1 MVSGGDLTMDSDLI
15 ISELNSSPIIVD
27 PTGCEEGVSVDFG
40 ISYRPVP
47 VSTGVGTGFSFG
59 NYFIQFF
66 SPTVDLDCI
75 CQNFIFVIDKSGSMA
90 GLKIQQ
96 AKEAAEYLLNS
107 LSDSDFFN
115 VIAFDFVVTSLR
127 PSPVPVGELFNL
139 LYNVISLL
147 PINDSK
153 GVNSGLNPFAEDLT
167 VVYNIDIF

>member
-1 MVSGGDLTMDSDLI
+1 MEVSEGDLTMDSGVI
-15 ISELNSSPIIVD
+15 ISEFNSPPVIVD

-47 VSTGVGTGFSFG
+47 VSTGVGMGTSFG

-75 CQNFIFVIDKSGSMA
+75 CQKLIFVIDKSGSMG
-90 GLKIQQ
+90 GLKMEQ

-115 VIAFDFVVTSLR
+115 VIAFDSVVTPFSPSLV
-127 PSPVPVGELFNL
+127 SVG
-139 LYNVISLL
+139 
-147 PINDSK
+147 K
-153 GVNSGLNPFAEDLT
+153 C
-167 VVYNIDIF
+167 VV

>member
-1 MVSGGDLTMDSDLI
+1 MNSGLI
-15 ISELNSSPIIVD
+15 ISEFNSPPVIEN

-47 VSTGVGTGFSFG
+47 VSTGIGRGFSFG

-75 CQNFIFVIDKSGSMA
+75 CQNFIFVIDKSGSM
-90 GLKIQQ
+90 GVLKMSQ

-115 VIAFDFVVTSLR
+115 VIAFDSVLYSFHNSLV
-127 PSPVPVGELFNL
+127 SVGKL
-139 LYNVISLL
+139 LYYYKPFRSHHFVRSYLVHTLCARPLRALARCSLCL
-147 PINDSK
+147 FYS
-153 GVNSGLNPFAEDLT
+153 V
-167 VVYNIDIF
+167 